1 MPQLFHVTRTNC
13 TFPQGNI
20 KIVGGKLTI
29 AKIAKLLI
37 CKVNVGGKK
46 ELVLQNFYVLERI

>member
-1 MPQLFHVTRTNC
+1 MPQLSHVTRSDC

-20 KIVGGKLTI
+20 KIIWGKLTI
-29 AKIAKLLI
+29 AEIARLHL
-37 CKVNVGGKK
+37 CKVSVSGKK